1 MEGKHQKNMTIELNI
16 KTVSLK
22 VTETSPIVVYWAR
35 GTMIMS
41 PFITLIIYAEY

>member
-1 MEGKHQKNMTIELNI
+1 MTIELNI

-35 GTMIMS
+35 GTYHNNRPIFLMNHANIKVN
-41 PFITLIIYAEY
+41 IDR